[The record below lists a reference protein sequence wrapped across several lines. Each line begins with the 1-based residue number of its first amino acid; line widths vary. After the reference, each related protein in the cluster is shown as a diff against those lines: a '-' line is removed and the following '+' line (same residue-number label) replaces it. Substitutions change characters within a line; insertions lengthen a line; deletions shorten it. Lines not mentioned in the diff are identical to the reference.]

1 MQGGNNTGVEPLKQM
16 VAAGEKVEATGYM
29 FVSLGAVPDAAREY
43 AKQNDIELIQAE
55 RFVAFFGG
63 NAQIDLS

>member
-1 MQGGNNTGVEPLKQM
+1 M